1 MKKNKCISLLLS
13 CCLAWLAT
21 ASAKESTPA
30 EKRQQLVS
38 NVDTSLEGA
47 QKYVLRV
54 KGMPFYMTNI
64 QVRLD
69 LLRYSE
75 GWDMELCDKL
85 MAQIAADGFN
95 TVSVPVHWYEVE
107 PEKGKFDWTVYWT
120 VIWS

>member
-1 MKKNKCISLLLS
+1 
-13 CCLAWLAT
+13 
-21 ASAKESTPA
+21 
-30 EKRQQLVS
+30 
-38 NVDTSLEGA
+38 
-47 QKYVLRV
+47 
-54 KGMPFYMTNI
+54 MTNI

-107 PEKGKFDWTVYWT
+107 PEKGNSTGRYWT